1 MEIINFLSIVIG
13 IGAVSVICWGVIL
26 CFIKFVKLE
35 LQRTKGIDI
44 CHQREILRHHLGSY
58 LLLGLELL
66 IAADV
71 IHTIIKPTLDELAV
85 LGSIVVI
92 RTILNFFLNKEIAT
106 HSCPID

>member
-26 CFIKFVKLE
+26 CFIKIVKLE

-44 CHQREILRHHLGSY
+44 CHQREMLRHHLGSY

-71 IHTIIKPTLDELAV
+71 IHTIIKPTLEDVTV
-85 LGSIVVI
+85 LGAIVVI
-92 RTILNFFLNKEIAT
+92 RTILNFFLNREIAS
-106 HSCPID
+106 HSCPKD